1 VASAYELT
9 RDELTGLLAGEPKYR
24 VDQIWQGIWEQDR
37 FPEEIT
43 TISKALR
50 EKLTAELPLAL
61 EVANDVSTDE
71 GTTRKWVYRLHDGY
85 TIETVLMNYD
95 DRVTVC
101 ISTQAGC
108 AMGCTFCATGQAG
121 FSRQLTLG
129 EVVEQVVRAGRAA
142 APRRISN
149 IVFMGMGEPLA
160 NYDVTV
166 GTIRA
171 LHHER
176 GLSARNLTVS
186 TVGIAP
192 AIERLALEG
201 LPLTLAISLHVAND
215 AERDEL
221 IPINKRYNLERL
233 YQACEVWRKETGR
246 RISFEW
252 ALISGVNDTDQALY
266 ELAEYARPLGAH
278 VNLIPLNPT
287 PGFLVIGS
295 PAARVRYFRDEL
307 EELGVNATVRRTR
320 GRTIDAACGQ
330 LANVTNGKRRS
341 IPVR

>member
-1 VASAYELT
+1 MASAYELT

-85 TIETVLMNYD
+85 TIETVLMNYE

-201 LPLTLAISLHVAND
+201 LPLTLAISLHLAND

-233 YQACEVWRKETGR
+233 YQACEVWRAETGR

>member
-1 VASAYELT
+1 MASAYELT

-233 YQACEVWRKETGR
+233 YQACEVWRNETGR

-287 PGFLVIGS
+287 PGYLVIGS
-295 PAARVRYFRDEL
+295 PASRVRYFRDEL

>member
-1 VASAYELT
+1 MASAYELT

-50 EKLTAELPLAL
+50 EKLAAELPLAL

-201 LPLTLAISLHVAND
+201 LPLTLAISLHLAND

-233 YQACEVWRKETGR
+233 YQACEVWRAETGR

>member
-1 VASAYELT
+1 
-9 RDELTGLLAGEPKYR
+9 
-24 VDQIWQGIWEQDR
+24 DQIWQGIWEQDR

-85 TIETVLMNYD
+85 TIETVLMNYE

-233 YQACEVWRKETGR
+233 YQACEVWRNETGR

>member
-1 VASAYELT
+1 MASAYELT

-233 YQACEVWRKETGR
+233 YRACEVWRAETGR

-278 VNLIPLNPT
+278 VNPIPLNPT

>member
-1 VASAYELT
+1 MASAYELT

-201 LPLTLAISLHVAND
+201 LPLTLAISLHLAND

-221 IPINKRYNLERL
+221 IPINKRYNLDRL
-233 YQACEVWRKETGR
+233 YQACEVWRNETGR

>member
-50 EKLTAELPLAL
+50 EKLMAELPLAL

-233 YQACEVWRKETGR
+233 YQACEVWRNETGR

>member
-9 RDELTGLLAGEPKYR
+9 RDELTDLLAGEPKYR

-85 TIETVLMNYD
+85 TIETVLMNYE

-201 LPLTLAISLHVAND
+201 LPLTLAISLHLAND

-233 YQACEVWRKETGR
+233 YQACEVWRNETGR

-287 PGFLVIGS
+287 PGYLVIGS

>member
-43 TISKALR
+43 TISKVLR

-160 NYDVTV
+160 NYDVTD

-233 YQACEVWRKETGR
+233 YQACEVWRNETGR

-287 PGFLVIGS
+287 PGYLVIGS

>member
-1 VASAYELT
+1 MASAYELT

-43 TISKALR
+43 TISKSLR

-85 TIETVLMNYD
+85 TIETVLMNYE

-233 YQACEVWRKETGR
+233 YQACEVWRAETGR

>member
-1 VASAYELT
+1 MASAYELT

-43 TISKALR
+43 TISKVLR

-85 TIETVLMNYD
+85 TIETVLMNYE

-233 YQACEVWRKETGR
+233 YQACEVWRNETGR

>member
-1 VASAYELT
+1 MASAYELT

-85 TIETVLMNYD
+85 TIETVLMNYE

-233 YQACEVWRKETGR
+233 YQACEVWRNETGR

-287 PGFLVIGS
+287 PGYLVIGS
-295 PAARVRYFRDEL
+295 PASRVRYFRDEL

>member
-1 VASAYELT
+1 MASAYELT
-9 RDELTGLLAGEPKYR
+9 RDELTDLLAGEPKYR

-85 TIETVLMNYD
+85 TIETVLMNYE

-201 LPLTLAISLHVAND
+201 LPLTLAISLHLAND

-233 YQACEVWRKETGR
+233 YQACEVWRNETGR

-287 PGFLVIGS
+287 PGYLVIGS

>member
-1 VASAYELT
+1 MASAYELT

-43 TISKALR
+43 TISKVLR

-85 TIETVLMNYD
+85 TIETVLMNYE

-201 LPLTLAISLHVAND
+201 LPLTLAISLHLAND

-233 YQACEVWRKETGR
+233 YQACEVWRAETGR

>member
-9 RDELTGLLAGEPKYR
+9 RDDLTRLLAGEPKYR

-85 TIETVLMNYD
+85 TIETVLMNYE

-233 YQACEVWRKETGR
+233 YQACEVWRNETGR

-287 PGFLVIGS
+287 PGYLVIGS

>member
-1 VASAYELT
+1 MASAYELT

-85 TIETVLMNYD
+85 TIETVLMNYE

-233 YQACEVWRKETGR
+233 YQACEVWRNETGR

>member
-1 VASAYELT
+1 
-9 RDELTGLLAGEPKYR
+9 
-24 VDQIWQGIWEQDR
+24 
-37 FPEEIT
+37 
-43 TISKALR
+43 
-50 EKLTAELPLAL
+50 
-61 EVANDVSTDE
+61 
-71 GTTRKWVYRLHDGY
+71 
-85 TIETVLMNYD
+85 
-95 DRVTVC
+95 
-101 ISTQAGC
+101 
-108 AMGCTFCATGQAG
+108 
-121 FSRQLTLG
+121 
-129 EVVEQVVRAGRAA
+129 
-142 APRRISN
+142 
-149 IVFMGMGEPLA
+149 MGMGEPLA

-201 LPLTLAISLHVAND
+201 LPLTLAISLHLAND

-233 YQACEVWRKETGR
+233 YQACEVWRNETGR

>member
-1 VASAYELT
+1 MASAYELT
-9 RDELTGLLAGEPKYR
+9 RDDLTRLLAGEPKYR

-85 TIETVLMNYD
+85 TIETVLMNYE

-233 YQACEVWRKETGR
+233 YQACEVWRNETGR

-287 PGFLVIGS
+287 PGYLVIGS

>member
-1 VASAYELT
+1 LT

-43 TISKALR
+43 TISKVLR

-201 LPLTLAISLHVAND
+201 LPLTLAISLHLAND

-233 YQACEVWRKETGR
+233 YQACEVWRAETGR

>member
-1 VASAYELT
+1 MASAYELT
-9 RDELTGLLAGEPKYR
+9 RDELTDLLAGEPKYR

-85 TIETVLMNYD
+85 TIETVLMNYE

-233 YQACEVWRKETGR
+233 YQACEVWRNETGR

-287 PGFLVIGS
+287 PGYLVIGS